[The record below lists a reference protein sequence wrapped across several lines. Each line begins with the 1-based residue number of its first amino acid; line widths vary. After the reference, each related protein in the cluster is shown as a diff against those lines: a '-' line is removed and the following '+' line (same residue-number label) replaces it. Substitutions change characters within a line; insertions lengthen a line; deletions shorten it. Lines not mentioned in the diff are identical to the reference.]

1 MRPPQLEFG
10 LGGIFDRC
18 RRHRRPPLHALEGP
32 LLAIQRAIRLGEEE
46 GLQLPLLL
54 RRPCGGALVALAV
67 LARSLAAVSTLL
79 GLAARESL
87 GAQPLVADAASD
99 LNGATDAARKLG
111 GGCYQIRSD
120 RIRRG
125 TADLGPASDQID
137 SDQIRWIRSDR
148 IAQPWM
154 GPVGRTHA
162 RGTAA
167 SA

>member
-99 LNGATDAARKLG
+99 LNGATDAARKLYG
-111 GGCYQIRSD
+111 GGMLSDQIESDQTGDCRSGPGIRSD
-120 RIRRG
+120 RF
-125 TADLGPASDQID
+125 
-137 SDQIRWIRSDR
+137 RSD
-148 IAQPWM
+148 
-154 GPVGRTHA
+154 
-162 RGTAA
+162 
-167 SA
+167 

>member
-99 LNGATDAARKLG
+99 LNGATDAARKLYG

-148 IAQPWM
+148 IAQP
-154 GPVGRTHA
+154 
-162 RGTAA
+162 
-167 SA
+167 

>member
-10 LGGIFDRC
+10 LGGIFYRC

-54 RRPCGGALVALAV
+54 LRPCDGALVALAV

-99 LNGATDAARKLG
+99 LNGATDAARKLYG
-111 GGCYQIRSD
+111 GGDAIRSD
-120 RIRRG
+120 RIG
-125 TADLGPASDQID
+125 SDGGLPIWARH
-137 SDQIRWIRSDR
+137 QIR
-148 IAQPWM
+148 
-154 GPVGRTHA
+154 
-162 RGTAA
+162 
-167 SA
+167 

>member
-99 LNGATDAARKLG
+99 LNGATDAARKLYG
-111 GGCYQIRSD
+111 GDAIRSD
-120 RIRRG
+120 RIG
-125 TADLGPASDQID
+125 SDGGLPIWARH
-137 SDQIRWIRSDR
+137 QIR
-148 IAQPWM
+148 
-154 GPVGRTHA
+154 
-162 RGTAA
+162 
-167 SA
+167 

>member
-1 MRPPQLEFG
+1 VRPPQLEFG

-99 LNGATDAARKLG
+99 LNGATDAARKLYG
-111 GGCYQIRSD
+111 GGMLSDQIGSDQTGDCRSGPGIRSD
-120 RIRRG
+120 RF
-125 TADLGPASDQID
+125 
-137 SDQIRWIRSDR
+137 RSD
-148 IAQPWM
+148 
-154 GPVGRTHA
+154 
-162 RGTAA
+162 
-167 SA
+167 

>member
-10 LGGIFDRC
+10 LGGIFGRC
-18 RRHRRPPLHALEGP
+18 RRHRRPPLHALA

-99 LNGATDAARKLG
+99 LNGATDAARKLYG
-111 GGCYQIRSD
+111 GGDAIRSD
-120 RIRRG
+120 RIG
-125 TADLGPASDQID
+125 SDGGLPIWARH
-137 SDQIRWIRSDR
+137 QIR
-148 IAQPWM
+148 
-154 GPVGRTHA
+154 
-162 RGTAA
+162 
-167 SA
+167 

>member
-1 MRPPQLEFG
+1 MHRPSWLVVCFSPY
-10 LGGIFDRC
+10 IYRW
-18 RRHRRPPLHALEGP
+18 PPSEGP

-99 LNGATDAARKLG
+99 LNGATDAARKLYG
-111 GGCYQIRSD
+111 GGMLSHQIGSGQTGGLPIWARHQIR
-120 RIRRG
+120 
-125 TADLGPASDQID
+125 
-137 SDQIRWIRSDR
+137 
-148 IAQPWM
+148 
-154 GPVGRTHA
+154 
-162 RGTAA
+162 
-167 SA
+167 